1 MGSRALPLGPAP
13 PSSTGR
19 VPFTAWRVTIGP
31 PITFPSMSPTRP
43 LAATIAL
50 LLACGD
56 SRPPTPLV
64 ELTPGPDTVST
75 GYAEIVDGE
84 WLGGE
89 RWAVVAPLDVT
100 VGIVDLG
107 RREVAPLGGEGTKE
121 IRNPSVV
128 FLSADTLLVGDWGL
142 RRVSLWTTDGKLVR
156 AIPAPD
162 LLRGALPQARDAA
175 ARWYAE
181 LKPLPRRDG
190 SGNRDSA
197 VVAAASP
204 QLERLDTVARL
215 APLDLAEVMGDA
227 GRRFEQRALSGE
239 DHWGVTPEGWLWVAR
254 VFENRVDWRSP
265 DGQWEEGEALPD
277 RVLEVTQYDRE
288 LFYRK
293 FPPELR
299 TTAERLPFAAVKPPF
314 EAGFT
319 SPAGTVWLE
328 KSRAPAD
335 SSRRYHEVDRR
346 GQLIREIR
354 VPGPGRVIAVGADG
368 VLVAERVTNGT
379 RFIGFPVPRATTSTA
394 SGDAS

>member
-1 MGSRALPLGPAP
+1 MPSPRPFAVALALLVACDDPTPPAP
-13 PSSTGR
+13 
-19 VPFTAWRVTIGP
+19 V
-31 PITFPSMSPTRP
+31 
-43 LAATIAL
+43 
-50 LLACGD
+50 
-56 SRPPTPLV
+56 V
-64 ELTPGPDTVST
+64 ELTPGADTVST

-100 VGIVDLG
+100 VGILDLD
-107 RREVAPLGGEGTKE
+107 RREVIPLGGEGTPD
-121 IRNPSVV
+121 IRNPSIL
-128 FLSADTLLVGDWGL
+128 FLSADTLYVGDWGL
-142 RRVSLWTTDGKLVR
+142 RRVSLWTRDGKLIR
-156 AIPAPD
+156 AVPAPD
-162 LLRGALPQARDAA
+162 LLRGALPQARDAGGH
-175 ARWYAE
+175 WYAE
-181 LKPLPRRDG
+181 LKPVSGRDG

-197 VVAAASP
+197 AVVAASR
-204 QLERLDTVARL
+204 QIERLDTVARL

-239 DHWGVTPEGWLWVAR
+239 DRWGVTPDGWVWVAR
-254 VFENRVDWRSP
+254 VYENRVDWRSP
-265 DGQWEEGEALPD
+265 DGEWEEGDGLPD

-335 SSRRYHEVDRR
+335 SARRYHEVDR
-346 GQLIREIR
+346 GGHLIREIR
-354 VPGPGRVIAVGADG
+354 VPGPGRIVAVGADG
-368 VLVAERVTNGT
+368 VLVAERLTNGT
-379 RFIGFPVPRATTSTA
+379 RFIGFSVPRVTSTA

>member
-1 MGSRALPLGPAP
+1 MPSPRPSAVAL
-13 PSSTGR
+13 
-19 VPFTAWRVTIGP
+19 
-31 PITFPSMSPTRP
+31 
-43 LAATIAL
+43 AL

-56 SRPPTPLV
+56 PTPPAPVV

-100 VGIVDLG
+100 VGIVDLA
-107 RREVAPLGGEGTKE
+107 RRDVAPLGGEGTRE
-121 IRNPSVV
+121 IRNPSIL
-128 FLSADTLLVGDWGL
+128 FLSADTLHVGDWGL
-142 RRVSLWTTDGKLVR
+142 RRVSLWTREGKLVR

-162 LLRGALPQARDAA
+162 LIRGALPHARDASG
-175 ARWYAE
+175 RWYAE
-181 LKPLPRRDG
+181 LKPPPGPDG

-197 VVAAASP
+197 AVVAVSP
-204 QLERLDTVARL
+204 GFERLDTVGQL

-239 DHWGVTPEGWLWVAR
+239 DHWGATPDGSVWVAR

-265 DGQWEEGEALPD
+265 DSEWEEGDALPD

-299 TTAERLPFAAVKPPF
+299 ATAERLPFAAVKPPF
-314 EAGFT
+314 ESAFT

-335 SSRRYHEVDRR
+335 SARRYHEVDRDGR
-346 GQLIREIR
+346 LTREIR
-354 VPGPGRVIAVGADG
+354 VPGPGRVVAVGADA
-368 VLVAERVTNGT
+368 VLVAERVTDGT
-379 RFIGFPVPRATTSTA
+379 RFIGFAVPPPTTSTA
-394 SGDAS
+394 SGDTP

>member
-1 MGSRALPLGPAP
+1 MPFPRPFAVALALLIACGDPAP
-13 PSSTGR
+13 PAP
-19 VPFTAWRVTIGP
+19 V
-31 PITFPSMSPTRP
+31 
-43 LAATIAL
+43 
-50 LLACGD
+50 
-56 SRPPTPLV
+56 V
-64 ELTPGPDTVST
+64 ELTPGADTVAT
-75 GYAEIVDGE
+75 GYAEVLDGE

-100 VGIVDLG
+100 VGILDLG
-107 RREVAPLGGEGTKE
+107 RSEVVPLGGEGTKE
-121 IRNPSVV
+121 VRNPSIL
-128 FLSADTLLVGDWGL
+128 FLSADTLHVGDWGL
-142 RRVSLWTTDGKLVR
+142 RRVSLWTRDGKLVR
-156 AIPAPD
+156 AIPTPER
-162 LLRGALPQARDAA
+162 LRGALPQARNAA
-175 ARWYAE
+175 GDWYAE
-181 LKPLPRRDG
+181 LKPLPGRDG

-197 VVAAASP
+197 AVVAAAP
-204 QLERLDTVARL
+204 GFERLDTVARL

-239 DHWGVTPEGWLWVAR
+239 DHWGVTPDGWVWVAR

-265 DGQWEEGEALPD
+265 EGEWEEGDALPD

-299 TTAERLPFAAVKPPF
+299 ATAERLPFAAVKPPF
-314 EAGFT
+314 EAAFT

-346 GQLIREIR
+346 GHLVREVR
-354 VPGPGRVIAVGADG
+354 VPGPGRIVAVGADG

-379 RFIGFPVPRATTSTA
+379 RFIGFSIPRATTSTA

>member
-1 MGSRALPLGPAP
+1 MAP
-13 PSSTGR
+13 FASL
-19 VPFTAWRVTIGP
+19 RVTFAS
-31 PITFPSMSPTRP
+31 PITFPAMPFPRP
-43 LAATIAL
+43 FAVALAL
-50 LLACGD
+50 LVACGD
-56 SRPPTPLV
+56 PTSPTPVV
-64 ELTPGPDTVST
+64 ELTPGADTVAT
-75 GYAEIVDGE
+75 GYAEVLDGE

-107 RREVAPLGGEGTKE
+107 RSEVAPLGGVGTKE
-121 IRNPSVV
+121 VRNPSIL
-128 FLSADTLLVGDWGL
+128 FLSADTLHVGDWGL
-142 RRVSLWTTDGKLVR
+142 RRVSLWTGDGRLVR
-156 AIPAPD
+156 AIPAPER
-162 LLRGALPQARDAA
+162 LRGALPQARNAA
-175 ARWYAE
+175 GHWYAE
-181 LKPLPRRDG
+181 IKPVPGRDG

-197 VVAAASP
+197 AVVAAAP
-204 QLERLDTVARL
+204 EFERLDTVARL

-239 DHWGVTPEGWLWVAR
+239 DHWGVTPDGWVWVAR

-265 DGQWEEGEALPD
+265 EGQWEEGDALPD

-299 TTAERLPFAAVKPPF
+299 ATAERLPFAAVKPPF
-314 EAGFT
+314 EAAFT

-346 GQLIREIR
+346 GHLVREVR
-354 VPGPGRVIAVGADG
+354 VPGPGRIVAVGADG

-379 RFIGFPVPRATTSTA
+379 RFIGFTVPRATTSTA

>member
-1 MGSRALPLGPAP
+1 
-13 PSSTGR
+13 
-19 VPFTAWRVTIGP
+19 
-31 PITFPSMSPTRP
+31 MSPARP
-43 LAATIAL
+43 SAVALAL
-50 LLACGD
+50 VVACGGTT
-56 SRPPTPLV
+56 PPVPVV
-64 ELTPGPDTVST
+64 ELTPGADTVST

-107 RREVAPLGGEGTKE
+107 RREVAPLGGEGTRE
-121 IRNPSVV
+121 IRNPSIL
-128 FLSADTLLVGDWGL
+128 FLTADTLQVGDWGL
-142 RRVSLWTTDGKLVR
+142 RRVSLWRLDGKLAR
-156 AIPAPD
+156 AIPTPD

-175 ARWYAE
+175 GRWYAE
-181 LKPLPRRDG
+181 LKPSAGRDG

-197 VVAAASP
+197 AVVAATP
-204 QLERLDTVARL
+204 GFERLDTVASL

-227 GRRFEQRALSGE
+227 GRRFEPRALSGK
-239 DHWGVTPEGWLWVAR
+239 DHWGVTPDGRVWVAR
-254 VFENRVDWRSP
+254 VFQNRVDWRSP
-265 DGQWEEGEALPD
+265 DGEWEDGDPLPD

-299 TTAERLPFAAVKPPF
+299 ATAERLPFAAVKPPF
-314 EAGFT
+314 EAAFT

-335 SSRRYHEVDRR
+335 SSRRYHEVD
-346 GQLIREIR
+346 GQGRLIREIR
-354 VPGPGRVIAVGADG
+354 VRGPGRIVAVGADR
-368 VLVAERVTNGT
+368 VLVAERVTDGT
-379 RFIGFPVPRATTSTA
+379 RFIGFTVPRATTSTA

>member
-1 MGSRALPLGPAP
+1 MLSPRPFAVALALLVGCGESTPPAP
-13 PSSTGR
+13 
-19 VPFTAWRVTIGP
+19 V
-31 PITFPSMSPTRP
+31 
-43 LAATIAL
+43 
-50 LLACGD
+50 
-56 SRPPTPLV
+56 V
-64 ELTPGPDTVST
+64 ELTPGADTVST

-100 VGIVDLG
+100 VGILDLD
-107 RREVAPLGGEGTKE
+107 RRDVVPLGGEGTRE
-121 IRNPSVV
+121 IRNPSIL
-128 FLSADTLLVGDWGL
+128 FMSADTLYVGDWGL
-142 RRVSLWTTDGKLVR
+142 RRVSLWTRDGKLVR

-162 LLRGALPQARDAA
+162 LLRGALPQARDAGGH
-175 ARWYAE
+175 WYAE
-181 LKPLPRRDG
+181 LKPVSRRDG

-197 VVAAASP
+197 AVVAAS
-204 QLERLDTVARL
+204 LRFERLDTVARL
-215 APLDLAEVMGDA
+215 GPLDLAEVMGDA

-239 DHWGVTPEGWLWVAR
+239 DHWGVTPEGWVWVAR
-254 VFENRVDWRSP
+254 VYQNRVDWRSP
-265 DGQWEEGEALPD
+265 EGEWEEGDGLPD

-319 SPAGTVWLE
+319 SPTGTVWLE

-335 SSRRYHEVDRR
+335 SSRRYHEVDRQ
-346 GQLIREIR
+346 GHLIREVR
-354 VPGPGRVIAVGADG
+354 VPGPGRIVAVGADG

-379 RFIGFPVPRATTSTA
+379 RFIGFTVPRATTSTA